1 MTGGFRLT
9 SSRFGSVLALLAAL
23 AVPAAAQ
30 RLPSNVVP
38 SHYRVTFTPNLAAA
52 TFTGTEEI
60 RITLSEPT
68 QAVVLNA
75 LELQIPHATAVQD
88 GASLAGTVAFDHEKQ
103 QATLIFPRA
112 LHAGDARLQ
121 MQFSGV
127 LNEQLAG
134 LYLSKTPK
142 RRYAVTQFEATDA
155 RRAFPCFD
163 EPALKATFDIAA
175 VIDRGDNAISNS
187 PVTSDTPGP
196 GARTHI
202 VTFAPT
208 KRMSTY
214 LVALLVGDF
223 ECLDDSVDGI
233 PLRVCG
239 VPGQQHLGHYA
250 LEVTK
255 FVLHF
260 YNQYYGIPY
269 PYQKLDQ
276 IAVPDFMAGAME
288 NAGAIVYRDTALL
301 LDEPTAALGEKRE
314 VAGVIAH
321 EIAHQWFGDFVTM
334 DWWNN
339 VWLNEG
345 FATWMSSK
353 PLAAWHPEWN
363 MPIGDVQ
370 ATVYVLSTD
379 AVASTRAIQ
388 ASQAGTPGEIQQ
400 LFDGITYDK
409 TASIL
414 NMVEQYVG
422 ADVFRNGV
430 NAYLKAHAY
439 GTATAEDFWNAVTT
453 ASQKPVDR
461 IMEGFVRQPGA
472 PLLSIDTRC
481 EGSHREVSIAQ
492 HRFYWDPARLD
503 HPSPERWTIPVCLRT
518 SGNEPE
524 CVLLTDEEQHFTLN
538 GCSPWT
544 FANAGGRGYYR
555 SVYGDGTEAQLGP
568 VAHAALTAQERIVL
582 LKDQWDLVNPGKQS
596 ITNYLQLVALLG
608 MENSEP
614 VTQVAW
620 DPLAFI
626 GEDVLTATERPA
638 YAAWVRRL
646 LASRRDALGFTPAP
660 GEPAETGVLRARVL
674 RLLAVVGEDPE
685 TITRLRALAE
695 RYVADPSAVDPSLV
709 DAAMAA
715 ATKYGDATLYDSMID
730 HLKTVATPDGRAK
743 LEYGLAQFGSPVL
756 LGRTLERLLSP
767 DVRNQDLLF
776 VLLTALRF
784 SDNRP
789 MVWDFIKAHF
799 AEIQG
804 RVGSLAATGI
814 VNVVSAFCDP
824 ALRDDARAFFKAH
837 ALDGAEVTLEQGFER
852 ADACIRVAA
861 SQRRP
866 LAEWLRSPASTAAAA
881 KR

>member
-1 MTGGFRLT
+1 MTRGFRLT
-9 SSRFGSVLALLAAL
+9 SSRFGLVLALLAAL
-23 AVPAAAQ
+23 AVPAAGQ
-30 RLPSNVVP
+30 RLPTTVVP
-38 SHYRVTFTPNLAAA
+38 SHYRVTFTPNLVAA

-60 RITLSEPT
+60 RVTLSEPT

-75 LELQIPHATAVQD
+75 LDLQIPHATAVQD

-103 QATLIFPRA
+103 QATLTFPRT
-112 LHAGDARLQ
+112 LHAGEARLRL
-121 MQFSGV
+121 QFSGV

-175 VIDRGDNAISNS
+175 VVDRGDTAISNS
-187 PVTSDTPGP
+187 PITSDTPGP
-196 GARTHI
+196 GARAHT

-288 NAGAIVYRDTALL
+288 NAGAIVYRDTELL

-314 VAGVIAH
+314 VASVIAH
-321 EIAHQWFGDFVTM
+321 EIAHQWFGDLVTM

-422 ADVFRNGV
+422 ADVFRTGV
-430 NAYLKAHAY
+430 SAYLKAHAY

-518 SGNEPE
+518 AGNEPE
-524 CVLLTDEEQHFTLN
+524 CVLLTDEKQHFTLN

-555 SVYGDGTEAQLGP
+555 SAYVDGTEAQLGP
-568 VAHAALTAQERIVL
+568 VAHVALTPQERIVL

-608 MENSEP
+608 TENSEP

-620 DPLAFI
+620 DPLEFI
-626 GEDVLTATERPA
+626 GEEVSRQPSVRHTRRGSGGCWSRGATP
-638 YAAWVRRL
+638 WV
-646 LASRRDALGFTPAP
+646 SR
-660 GEPAETGVLRARVL
+660 L
-674 RLLAVVGEDPE
+674 RLVSRPKPACCAPASCASSQSWARTLRRSVGSVRWRIATLP
-685 TITRLRALAE
+685 TPRLSIPRSSMRRWLPPRNTGTRL
-695 RYVADPSAVDPSLV
+695 S
-709 DAAMAA
+709 
-715 ATKYGDATLYDSMID
+715 T
-730 HLKTVATPDGRAK
+730 
-743 LEYGLAQFGSPVL
+743 
-756 LGRTLERLLSP
+756 
-767 DVRNQDLLF
+767 
-776 VLLTALRF
+776 TACSTISRPLR
-784 SDNRP
+784 RP
-789 MVWDFIKAHF
+789 MVVRSSNMGSPGLVRPSSSA
-799 AEIQG
+799 G
-804 RVGSLAATGI
+804 RS
-814 VNVVSAFCDP
+814 SACC
-824 ALRDDARAFFKAH
+824 H
-837 ALDGAEVTLEQGFER
+837 QT
-852 ADACIRVAA
+852 
-861 SQRRP
+861 
-866 LAEWLRSPASTAAAA
+866 
-881 KR
+881 